1 MSKPVVATIVVVFVL
16 GLSGGC
22 VVGWLFFTKDRVA
35 LLSYRVGKVEGMSME
50 AVVVGEENL
59 LESEAVLE
67 KVIANLDLVDEWGM
81 DSKQEAIAHMQE
93 KLIVKEE
100 RIGSRIRVLYR
111 DRKQERAYAIL
122 KEIKSVYP
130 PFRAEAV
137 EKMKLPPLLPAGGD
151 VAGDSSNLDSLQA
164 NP

>member
-1 MSKPVVATIVVVFVL
+1 
-16 GLSGGC
+16 
-22 VVGWLFFTKDRVA
+22 
-35 LLSYRVGKVEGMSME
+35 ME

-137 EKMKLPPLLPAGGD
+137 EQMKLPPLLPAGGD